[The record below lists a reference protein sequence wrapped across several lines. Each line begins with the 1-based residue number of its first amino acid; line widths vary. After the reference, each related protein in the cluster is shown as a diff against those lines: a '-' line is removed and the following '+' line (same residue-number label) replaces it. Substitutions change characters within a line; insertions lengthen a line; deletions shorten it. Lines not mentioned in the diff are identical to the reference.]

1 MYFSWKPYVP
11 VAERRRKAQKQM
23 EKARKKGEV
32 FSPVTLAGHAI
43 ARTFWGKAWCQ
54 NLERYSDYSNRLPRG
69 RSYVR
74 SGAVI
79 DLKIGAGVVT
89 ARVSGSSIYQTTV
102 TVSALPKARWQAIAA
117 DCAGSIDSLIEL
129 MQGRLSKGVMERI
142 CREGAGLFPGP
153 KEITFDCSCPDWA
166 AMCKHVAA
174 VLYGV
179 GARLDEGPDL
189 LFTLRKVD
197 AAALVAGAGE
207 NLALANKA
215 PAAGRL
221 LDQAKIGEVF
231 GIEMVETATRPALAP
246 RAKAATSRAG
256 KPAKKKT
263 AVRRAL
269 AAVRAPKKKPAKEV
283 AKKVATKAAK
293 KIPKNAARNRRS

>member
-174 VLYGV
+174 VFYGV
-179 GARLDEGPDL
+179 GARLDRQPEL
-189 LFTLRKVD
+189 LFKLRCVD
-197 AAALVAGAGE
+197 ARDLVARAGAG
-207 NLALANKA
+207 LPLTKKG
-215 PAAGRL
+215 PAA
-221 LDQAKIGEVF
+221 AKVLEDSKLAEVF
-231 GIEMVETATRPALAP
+231 GIELAGDAEQGATWVAEAAALRRTPAAGKKAP
-246 RAKAATSRAG
+246 ASGRRKAKAKARS
-256 KPAKKKT
+256 KKAKAQAFANT
-263 AVRRAL
+263 AR
-269 AAVRAPKKKPAKEV
+269 
-283 AKKVATKAAK
+283 
-293 KIPKNAARNRRS
+293 